1 MALSL
6 EKIAEAHKHLKEY
19 TGNNPYMIDI
29 KNWVYAYKNTLN
41 DFKADFVLRNYD
53 KEPKFI
59 HKSVKLADWYGE
71 ELKEQLKLDFT
82 PKVLVIG
89 WYLGETEHQ
98 YIFYAKYRR
107 SQENGTMLIAP
118 KKGIL
123 TNFLIEDYN
132 NLEIDFTPYEEKS
145 GIKLY
150 EHQKEAVKFLISRKK
165 AILALD
171 MGSGKCEPLTAEIP
185 TPNGFKKMGE
195 IKIGDK
201 IFGSDGKEH
210 NVLGVFPQGKKDIYK
225 VYFTDGTFCRCGEEH
240 LWIVKKYKTPK
251 NKPWKVMSLKEIM
264 DYGIK
269 NPKNSHENYWK
280 IPMCEPVDYSEVKHF
295 IHPYIL
301 GMMIGDGNLCN
312 GTPSISIPDFE
323 KETVKNITELMD
335 GRYTLNEDRA
345 PSCPRYR
352 IVRKIRQYTIGEN
365 EYKNEI
371 KRLGLDVKGK
381 LKFIPDEYKL
391 DSINNRIELLRGLMD
406 SDGTIGNK
414 NRISFSTASERLA
427 NDVKELIHSLG
438 GRATVHKYIRNNK
451 INKNG
456 EANISFVLLIQI
468 KINPFKLK
476 RKAERYNPT
485 NVKYCSKYICR
496 VEKDGNEDAQCIYV
510 DSEDHSYLTG
520 HNYIVTHNTISAI
533 LAALVG
539 NFKHIL
545 VISPSSVKKTW
556 ENELKLFVDEQ
567 DITIVQGSKWDDAKF
582 TIINYDILDNFYTIP
597 TQKVKKKELTTD
609 EDGNLK
615 YEYKEKEIV
624 SRSKK
629 IIGEAMMDSQLF
641 QAKYDLI
648 IIDEAHKLSNNTS
661 GRFKIIQ
668 DLIKRSNPNGVF
680 EITGT
685 MITNSSKNLYNLLK
699 IIDVPVTK
707 DWQNFMTRYCGAKFF
722 FKKNERNA
730 LTAQFCKQ
738 RGKSDWY
745 SLSYDEKN
753 ELNQYLETKL
763 KKICIPG
770 EDTNMEEL
778 QEIIK
783 PYYLR
788 RTKDEFADVVQ
799 KSVRCLH
806 YEMTDEE
813 KKSYE
818 SLWDE
823 YVKLKED
830 PEKTEKNK
838 KLEEVSL
845 LRQWLA
851 EKMIPKTIDLA
862 EKCIEKGHKVIIFC
876 AYDKEVNTFRE
887 YFGDRCVY
895 HNGKLTEKKKN
906 EAVEKFQNDEN
917 VKVFIGNIISAGVGL
932 TLIASD
938 LVIFNNFSFVPS
950 DNEQCED
957 RVHRLNQTKPCTIYY
972 QSFNGTYFDRM
983 LEINNAKK
991 EVINKIIVTEREK

>member
-71 ELKEQLKLDFT
+71 ELKKQLKLDFT

-171 MGSGKCEPLTAEIP
+171 MGSGK
-185 TPNGFKKMGE
+185 
-195 IKIGDK
+195 
-201 IFGSDGKEH
+201 
-210 NVLGVFPQGKKDIYK
+210 
-225 VYFTDGTFCRCGEEH
+225 
-240 LWIVKKYKTPK
+240 
-251 NKPWKVMSLKEIM
+251 
-264 DYGIK
+264 
-269 NPKNSHENYWK
+269 
-280 IPMCEPVDYSEVKHF
+280 
-295 IHPYIL
+295 
-301 GMMIGDGNLCN
+301 
-312 GTPSISIPDFE
+312 
-323 KETVKNITELMD
+323 
-335 GRYTLNEDRA
+335 
-345 PSCPRYR
+345 
-352 IVRKIRQYTIGEN
+352 
-365 EYKNEI
+365 
-371 KRLGLDVKGK
+371 
-381 LKFIPDEYKL
+381 
-391 DSINNRIELLRGLMD
+391 
-406 SDGTIGNK
+406 
-414 NRISFSTASERLA
+414 
-427 NDVKELIHSLG
+427 
-438 GRATVHKYIRNNK
+438 
-451 INKNG
+451 
-456 EANISFVLLIQI
+456 
-468 KINPFKLK
+468 
-476 RKAERYNPT
+476 
-485 NVKYCSKYICR
+485 
-496 VEKDGNEDAQCIYV
+496 
-510 DSEDHSYLTG
+510 
-520 HNYIVTHNTISAI
+520 TISAI

-567 DITIVQGSKWDDAKF
+567 DITIVQGSKWNDAKF

-991 EVINKIIVTEREK
+991 EVINKIIVTEKEK

>member
-6 EKIAEAHKHLKEY
+6 AQIEEAHQKLKEY

-71 ELKEQLKLDFT
+71 ELQMQLNLEFT

-98 YIFYAKYRR
+98 YVFYAKYRR
-107 SQENGTMLIAP
+107 SQEDGILLVAP

-123 TNFLIEDYN
+123 TNFLVEDYN
-132 NLEIDFTPYEEKS
+132 KLELDFAPYEEKA
-145 GIKLY
+145 GIRLY
-150 EHQKEAVKFLISRKK
+150 EHQKEAIKFLISRKR
-165 AILALD
+165 AILSLD
-171 MGSGKCEPLTAEIP
+171 MGFGKCEPITSEIP

-195 IKIGDK
+195 IKIGDE
-201 IFGSDGKEH
+201 IFGSDGKKH

-225 VYFTDGTFCRCGEEH
+225 VHFTDGTFCRCGEEH

-269 NPKNSHENYWK
+269 NPKNKHENYWK
-280 IPMCEPVDYSEVKHF
+280 IPMCEAVDYDEVKHF
-295 IHPYIL
+295 IHPYML

-312 GTPSISIPDFE
+312 GTPNISIPDFE
-323 KETVKNITELMD
+323 RETVKNITEVMD
-335 GRYTLNEDRA
+335 DRYVLNEDRT
-345 PSCPRYR
+345 PNCPRYR
-352 IVRKIRQYTIGEN
+352 IVRKIRQYTKGEN

-371 KRLGLDVKGK
+371 ERLGLNVKGN

-406 SDGTIGNK
+406 SDGTIGAK
-414 NRISFSTASERLA
+414 NRISFSTSSERLA
-427 NDVKELIHSLG
+427 NDVKELVYSLG
-438 GRATVHKYIRNNK
+438 GRSTIHKYVRADK
-451 INKNG
+451 INKDGNPTV
-456 EANISFVLLIQI
+456 SFVLCIQI
-468 KINPFKLK
+468 KVNPFKIK

-485 NVKYCSKYICR
+485 NVKYCSKYICK
-496 VEKDGNEDAQCIYV
+496 VEKDGNEEAQCIYV
-510 DSEDHSYLTG
+510 DSHDHSYLTG

-533 LAALVG
+533 LAALMG
-539 NFKHIL
+539 NYEHIL

-556 ENELKLFVDEQ
+556 EKELKLFVDDD
-567 DITIVQGSKWDDAKF
+567 DITIVKGSKWDDAKF

-597 TQKVKKKELTTD
+597 TQKIKKKELSADD
-609 EDGNLK
+609 EGNLT

-629 IIGEAMMDSQLF
+629 IIDEAMADSQLF

-648 IIDEAHKLSNNTS
+648 IIDEAHRLSNNTS

-668 DLIKRSNPNGVF
+668 DLIKRSKPKGIF

-685 MITNSSKNLYNLLK
+685 IITNGSKNLYNILK
-699 IIDVPVTK
+699 IIDVPVTR
-707 DWQNFMTRYCGAKFF
+707 DWQNFMTRYCGAKFL

-730 LTAQFCKQ
+730 LTAIFCKEHD
-738 RGKSDWY
+738 KPDWY
-745 SLSYDEKN
+745 SLSSDEKK
-753 ELNQYLETKL
+753 ELDEVLEKKL

-770 EDTNMEEL
+770 ENTNMEEL

-788 RTKDEFADVVQ
+788 RTKDEIENMV
-799 KSVRCLH
+799 KKTIKYLH

-813 KKSYE
+813 KNSYDN
-818 SLWDE
+818 LWDE
-823 YVKLKED
+823 YVALKED
-830 PEKTEKNK
+830 PEKSEKNK

-851 EKMIPKTIDLA
+851 EKMIPRTIDLA
-862 EKCIEKGHKVIIFC
+862 EKCIERGHKVIIFC
-876 AYDKEVNTFRE
+876 AYDKEVNTLRE
-887 YFGDRCVY
+887 HFKEKCVY

-906 EAVEKFQNDEN
+906 DAIEKFQNDDSI
-917 VKVFIGNIISAGVGL
+917 KVFIGNIVSAGVGL
-932 TLIASD
+932 TLIAGTV
-938 LVIFNNFSFVPS
+938 VIFNNFSFVPS
-950 DNEQCED
+950 DNQQCED
-957 RVHRLNQTKPCTIYY
+957 RIHRINQTKPCTVYY

-983 LEINNAKK
+983 LEINKGK
-991 EVINKIIVTEREK
+991 QDVIDKIIISEKEK